1 MTIIDLHQHSTLS
14 DGTDTLEELI
24 QKNVEKGLE
33 IMAVTDHDTIKSAKL
48 LLTNPHK
55 KYGIKYVTGIEFS
68 TEFENESIHLLG
80 YGYSPCDEIMES
92 LVEKSRQLRLNRIK
106 KRIEILSSQF
116 GIELT
121 SAELEQINSSDN
133 PNKPM
138 LANILLKR
146 GLGENITEII
156 KKYLYHKMPDDKLK
170 TDEVIKTLA
179 QHNIK
184 TVYAHSLGG
193 VGEKRVD
200 REVFEHRLKVFVEC
214 GLSGLEC
221 YYSLYNQEE
230 QEYLLSQAK
239 RYNLLI
245 SGGSDYH
252 GKNKTV
258 QIGELSNYGFK
269 PEKSQVTLLQSVT
282 INEI

>member
-193 VGEKRVD
+193 VGE
-200 REVFEHRLKVFVEC
+200 
-214 GLSGLEC
+214 
-221 YYSLYNQEE
+221 N
-230 QEYLLSQAK
+230 A
-239 RYNLLI
+239 
-245 SGGSDYH
+245 
-252 GKNKTV
+252 
-258 QIGELSNYGFK
+258 
-269 PEKSQVTLLQSVT
+269 
-282 INEI
+282 

>member
-1 MTIIDLHQHSTLS
+1 M
-14 DGTDTLEELI
+14 
-24 QKNVEKGLE
+24 
-33 IMAVTDHDTIKSAKL
+33 
-48 LLTNPHK
+48 
-55 KYGIKYVTGIEFS
+55 
-68 TEFENESIHLLG
+68 
-80 YGYSPCDEIMES
+80 
-92 LVEKSRQLRLNRIK
+92 
-106 KRIEILSSQF
+106 
-116 GIELT
+116 
-121 SAELEQINSSDN
+121 
-133 PNKPM
+133 
-138 LANILLKR
+138 
-146 GLGENITEII
+146 
-156 KKYLYHKMPDDKLK
+156 
-170 TDEVIKTLA
+170 
-179 QHNIK
+179 
-184 TVYAHSLGG
+184 
-193 VGEKRVD
+193 
-200 REVFEHRLKVFVEC
+200 EC